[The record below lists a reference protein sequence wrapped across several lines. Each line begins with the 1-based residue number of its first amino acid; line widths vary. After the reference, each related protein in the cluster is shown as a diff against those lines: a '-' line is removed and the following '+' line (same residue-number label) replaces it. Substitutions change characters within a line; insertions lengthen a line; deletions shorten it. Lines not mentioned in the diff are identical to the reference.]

1 MTPETEYGMSKF
13 TITSD
18 GANRSMRGSPVL
30 APALTLCEMMFR
42 NREEAGRLLAQA
54 LVEYEGRPNLVV
66 LGLPRGGVPVARIVA
81 DFLGATMDVFLVR
94 KLGVPWQPEL
104 GFGAIAET
112 PRADPPVRVIDQGL
126 VRECGLGPKVIEEIA
141 AREQREIDLRS
152 HLYRGTRSLVDI
164 HGKEVIIV
172 DDGLATG
179 STMLAAVRALRQQH
193 AKRIVVAVPVGPRDT
208 CDALGR
214 EADQVVCLSSPK
226 PFESVGTW
234 YEDFTQVTDSEVQH
248 TLSPMASA
256 IGREN
261 AQ

>member
-1 MTPETEYGMSKF
+1 MT
-13 TITSD
+13 
-18 GANRSMRGSPVL
+18 
-30 APALTLCEMMFR
+30 FR

-54 LVEYEGRPNLVV
+54 LAGYAGRPNLVV

-81 DFLGATMDVFLVR
+81 DFLGAPMDVFLVR

-112 PRADPPVRVIDQGL
+112 PGTDPPVRVIDQAL
-126 VRECGLGPKVIEEIA
+126 VKECELTPEVIEEIA
-141 AREQREIDLRS
+141 AREQHEIDRRS
-152 HLYRGTRSLVDI
+152 RLYRGTHCLIDLR
-164 HGKEVIIV
+164 GREVIIV

-193 AKRIVVAVPVGPRDT
+193 AKRILVAVPVGPPGT
-208 CDALGR
+208 CDALRR
-214 EADQVVCLSSPK
+214 EADEVVCLSSPE
-226 PFESVGTW
+226 PFYSVGTW
-234 YEDFTQVTDSEVQH
+234 YEDFTQVTDREVQH
-248 TLSPMASA
+248 ALSAMLSG

>member
-1 MTPETEYGMSKF
+1 
-13 TITSD
+13 
-18 GANRSMRGSPVL
+18 
-30 APALTLCEMMFR
+30 MFR

-54 LVEYEGRPNLVV
+54 LAKYEGRPNLVV

-81 DFLGATMDVFLVR
+81 DFLGAPMDVFLVR
-94 KLGVPWQPEL
+94 KLGIPWQPEL

-112 PRADPPVRVIDQGL
+112 VRVIDQAL
-126 VRECGLGPKVIEEIA
+126 VRECELSPAVIEEIA
-141 AREQREIDLRS
+141 EREQREIKRRS
-152 HLYRGTRSLVDI
+152 RLYRGTRSLVDI

-179 STMLAAVRALRQQH
+179 STMLAAVRALRQQN
-193 AKRIVVAVPVGPRDT
+193 AKHIVVAVPVGPRDT
-208 CDALGR
+208 CDALRR
-214 EADQVVCLSSPK
+214 EADQVVCLSSPE
-226 PFESVGTW
+226 PFYSVGTW
-234 YEDFTQVTDSEVQH
+234 YEDFTQVTDSKVQH

>member
-1 MTPETEYGMSKF
+1 
-13 TITSD
+13 
-18 GANRSMRGSPVL
+18 
-30 APALTLCEMMFR
+30 MMFR

-54 LVEYEGRPNLVV
+54 LAEYEGQPNLVV

-81 DFLGATMDVFLVR
+81 DFLGAPMDVFLVR

-112 PRADPPVRVIDQGL
+112 AGIDPPVRVIDQDL
-126 VRECGLGPKVIEEIA
+126 VEECALTPKVIEEIA
-141 AREQREIDLRS
+141 MREQREIERRS
-152 HLYRGTRSLVDI
+152 RLYRGSRSLVDI

-179 STMLAAVRALRQQH
+179 STMLAAVRALRNQG
-193 AKRIVVAVPVGPRDT
+193 AKRIVVAAPVGPPSA
-208 CDALGR
+208 CDAMRR
-214 EADQVVCLSSPK
+214 EADEVICLSTPE
-226 PFESVGTW
+226 PFEAVGTW
-234 YEDFTQVTDSEVQH
+234 YEDFTQVTDREVQDM
-248 TLSPMASA
+248 LSPMAST